1 MRENP
6 RNNPL
11 TCSKPM
17 KSPCLSLCAVDGR
30 ANVCRGCGRSLK
42 EIAGWGAMSDAERD
56 KVLRDLP
63 ARIMRLGDKA
73 SAPEEALAKI
83 ADALSG

>member
-1 MRENP
+1 
-6 RNNPL
+6 
-11 TCSKPM
+11 M

-30 ANVCRGCGRSLK
+30 ANICRGCGRSLK
-42 EIAGWGAMSDAERD
+42 EIADWSMMSGAERD

-63 ARIMRLGDKA
+63 ARIARLGDRA

-83 ADALSG
+83 WDALEA